1 MAPAPARTAPAF
13 WAEAAPVNW
22 DGYGF
27 TGEPVPDGQPEA
39 TTAATGVVGTAGAAQ
54 VAELEEEEDEAE
66 PVTAHAAALED
77 EPVAVTVTVQVS
89 V

>member
-22 DGYGF
+22 DGYGL
-27 TGEPVPDGQPEA
+27 TGEPVPAGQPEA
-39 TTAATGVVGTAGAAQ
+39 ATGATGVVAETGATQ
-54 VAELEEEEDEAE
+54 VAELDE
-66 PVTAHAAALED
+66 PVAQAAAAEDD